1 MEKRDIKILIVEDDV
16 MLNKI
21 YQTKL
26 GLLGYSVY
34 SSYDG
39 DEGLKKADDLM
50 PDLILLDLMLPKKN
64 GFEVLETLKQNLKL
78 NHIPVII
85 LSNLGQE
92 ADIEKGMQLGAVDF
106 LVKSNVKLESVISK
120 VEDILQKTV
129 KEV

>member
-64 GFEVLETLKQNLKL
+64 GFEVLETLKQNLKP

>member
-92 ADIEKGMQLGAVDF
+92 ADISRAMQLGAVDF

-120 VEDILQKTV
+120 VEDILHKTV
-129 KEV
+129 KGV